1 MARRKKESEPVE
13 GRGNGFDP
21 DQLAAFV
28 GRIEDLQGQID
39 MINLEAR
46 ERAQPFRDDIA
57 QVKRKANDAGIS
69 RTEFAAVLRQRRLE
83 QKAADVPDSL
93 DLAQRANFQQM
104 IECLDRLAEQVGPLG
119 EAARD
124 HARAGA

>member
-1 MARRKKESEPVE
+1 MARRKKAGEE
-13 GRGNGFDP
+13 RGNGFDP
-21 DQLAAFV
+21 DQLAEFV

-46 ERAQPFRDDIA
+46 SRAQPFRDDIA
-57 QVKRKANDAGIS
+57 QVKRKANDAGIN

-83 QKAADVPDSL
+83 QKAANVPDSL